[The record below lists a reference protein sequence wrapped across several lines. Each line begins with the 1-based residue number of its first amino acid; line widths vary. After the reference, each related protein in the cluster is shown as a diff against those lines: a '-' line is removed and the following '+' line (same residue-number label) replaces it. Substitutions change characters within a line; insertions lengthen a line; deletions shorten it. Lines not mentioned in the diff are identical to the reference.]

1 MEYIKSSFQIY
12 DIPVVSVPVET
23 TLSTMKNLRLR
34 VHFCESVPT
43 TYTSIQNLVAT

>member
-1 MEYIKSSFQIY
+1 MKSSIQIY

-23 TLSTMKNLRLR
+23 TLSTMKNLRLS

-43 TYTSIQNLVAT
+43 TFTSIQYLIAT